1 MSRLEVKDLVSERR
15 VDGAMV
21 FLGERFIGSSALFLL
36 FVAWH
41 AMTHDSYFCVGNAK
55 MP

>member
-1 MSRLEVKDLVSERR
+1 MEAKVSRLEVKDLVSERR

-21 FLGERFIGSSALFLL
+21 FLCILL

-41 AMTHDSYFCVGNAK
+41 AMTHGMTHIIFVLE
-55 MP
+55 MPKCHKQ